1 MLKNAETP
9 KYPCH
14 NELTAT
20 FERARI
26 LELLCTDNA
35 MEGFTAEWL
44 LARTSQA
51 GGRA

>member
-1 MLKNAETP
+1 MPRIIENHKNP
-9 KYPCH
+9 YH
-14 NELTAT
+14 VDRTAT
-20 FERARI
+20 FERARL